1 MCVCVLP
8 RIEIESRYRSQFQSS
23 FIRLYLYRSVSIS
36 FSFDAKQA
44 ALLPI
49 NNFLLVWIPNQM
61 NLFRNIKK
69 FLLIHSPACSLA
81 HRFFHFRFSVV
92 CEEFFFEK
100 RTFAF
105 LIRIYVLFVLPSLSN
120 FNSIKMSLKKE
131 EFEEN
136 PHLIMQ
142 NPISTAYTLSHV
154 YIYSKWLSMSSA
166 RNSPQNHSITSIH
179 INRLIIACIHNPHKY
194 FIYTPYNFAA
204 INSHSPVIL
213 PSSKFQM
220 L

>member
-1 MCVCVLP
+1 MRLNSDCTAYSLLWIARTPYIQHVPIFIWNRLCMCVCVLP

-81 HRFFHFRFSVV
+81 HRLFHFRFSVV
-92 CEEFFFEK
+92 CEDFFFEK
-100 RTFAF
+100 WTFAF

-120 FNSIKMSLKKE
+120 FNAIKMSLKKE

-154 YIYSKWLSMSSA
+154 YIFEMVE
-166 RNSPQNHSITSIH
+166 HVE
-179 INRLIIACIHNPHKY
+179 C
-194 FIYTPYNFAA
+194 
-204 INSHSPVIL
+204 
-213 PSSKFQM
+213 
-220 L
+220 